1 MLLLPSG
8 GRAARPGHCAD
19 THVLADPWC
28 VDAEHERQ
36 ALLEVEARL
45 RLRFPDLDP
54 AVVEAAVR
62 LSYAELT
69 GPIRDFVPL
78 LVERAA
84 RDRLAFAV
92 RDVPAESTSAAPA
105 PAP

>member
-1 MLLLPSG
+1 M
-8 GRAARPGHCAD
+8 
-19 THVLADPWC
+19 
-28 VDAEHERQ
+28 DAEHEQQ
-36 ALLEVEARL
+36 ALLDVEARL

-84 RDRLAFAV
+84 RDRLTVAV
-92 RDVPAESTSAAPA
+92 RGLPADSTRAAPA

>member
-1 MLLLPSG
+1 MGERPV
-8 GRAARPGHCAD
+8 RAIAP

-28 VDAEHERQ
+28 VDAEHEQQ
-36 ALLEVEARL
+36 ALLDVEARL
-45 RLRFPDLDP
+45 RRRFPDLDP

-62 LSYAELT
+62 LSYASSA

-84 RDRLAFAV
+84 RRDRLAFAV
-92 RDVPAESTSAAPA
+92 RDQPAESTSAAPA